1 MEISDEKGHPLPL
14 QLEETRD
21 GSHTLIRTDLDES
34 YHSHRGARSES
45 IHVFIEAGLDH
56 LVQKKAKPLIRVFE
70 VGFGTGLNALLS
82 WEYAERQRVEVD
94 YHTIEPFPVPLE
106 MVTQLNYATD
116 EQTGTFLEMHRLSW
130 EEPHG
135 LGAHFSF
142 TKYRSRLEDF
152 DAEISWDLIFMDAFA
167 PSKQA
172 EMWWPA
178 NLSKCFGLLNPG
190 GALVTYCAQGQF
202 KRDLK
207 TCGFE
212 VEVLPGALGKKEM
225 VRAWKP

>member
-14 QLEETRD
+14 QIEETRD

-56 LVQKKAKPLIRVFE
+56 IVHKKTKQAVTVFE

-82 WEYAERQRVEVD
+82 WEYAERQLVDVD
-94 YHTIEPFPVPLE
+94 YHTIEPMPVPMEL
-106 MVTQLNYATD
+106 VTQLNYTEDDGTD
-116 EQTGTFLEMHRLSW
+116 LFLEMHRMSW
-130 EEPHG
+130 EVPHG
-135 LGAHFSF
+135 LGAHFSLM
-142 TKYRSRLEDF
+142 KYQSRLEDF
-152 DAEISWDLIFMDAFA
+152 DTQLCADLIFMDAFA

-172 EMWWPA
+172 EIWLPA
-178 NLSKCFGLLNPG
+178 NLSKCFDLLNTG